1 MNGVMC
7 SIAFLFCD
15 KRTEKITSK
24 WAKGLILA
32 LTVRGP
38 SSRDLSPLLSHM
50 WHNTAIRA
58 DEYDFKKLLAL

>member
-7 SIAFLFCD
+7 STAFLFCD
-15 KRTEKITSK
+15 KGTEKITSK

-38 SSRDLSPLLSHM
+38 SSSDLSPLLSCM
-50 WHNTAIRA
+50 WHSTVIKA
-58 DEYDFKKLLAL
+58 DEYDLKKLLAL